1 MIRPSYAV
9 KLARTKLHS
18 KRGMLFAS
26 TIVAS
31 LLFAALIAIII
42 VFTGA
47 EKSAEMFIK
56 KVGNDRYLVKAS
68 PNIPNKALGITNNLS
83 LEEIRELKAFE
94 KKYYQNL
101 QDKYKSLGL
110 AYDKSTE
117 APALL
122 PASWM
127 PDSLPEEQRVTVN
140 FSSPVIS
147 DFNDQQFEK
156 YAKTANN
163 KLTNL
168 KEIGSKYDA
177 AGYYIVD
184 KISGLPQIPALR
196 LIQNDKED
204 FGNSNPKA
212 DDMTTY
218 GYYTNAIYNSN
229 YTFTDQQL
237 LRRYMLATDASHL
250 NGIPVVVSVQEA
262 VSLFGKKLN
271 LEAEPADTN
280 QKSTWLKNVQE
291 KLNGYT
297 YQVCYRNSTE
307 QTLIKKIQ
315 QDYIETKANEINK
328 NYQKPSLI
336 YDYPKQACGNIT
348 VKSDTRTTTEKKSD
362 DSNEANQKK
371 LGTYI
376 APKHKLLTFQIV
388 GIKYAQPQTDYKKN
402 ASEYIKNLL
411 ASQDSSSALD
421 IPIQLYD
428 SLPEKLK
435 FDDIQQQEASS
446 TAVRLMRDEFTPRV
460 LEFSSVAK
468 ARAFLDNEACPELND
483 KCNKQFAAN
492 PYGSNYLILDE
503 IGKLFNQIASVALP
517 TVLGLAIIIIWFTV
531 SRIIAENRKET
542 AIYRAMG
549 AKRRDIACIYI
560 IYVLIVAL
568 RIVIASLIL
577 GIATAFAIANTYGKN
592 LTDTAATAFGTVGSA
607 PQFSV
612 FSLESPIII
621 AVVSSIFIVS
631 LISSIQPLLRNMRRN
646 PVQDIRDN

>member
-1 MIRPSYAV
+1 MIRPSYAA

-26 TIVAS
+26 TVVAS

-177 AGYYIVD
+177 AGYYIAG

-250 NGIPVVVSVQEA
+250 NGIPVVVSAQEA

-291 KLNGYT
+291 KLNGHT
-297 YQVCYRNSTE
+297 YQVCYRNSAE
-307 QTLIKKIQ
+307 QTLLKKIQ
-315 QDYIETKANEINK
+315 QDYIEAKTNEANK
-328 NYQKPSLI
+328 DYQKPSLI
-336 YDYPKQACGNIT
+336 YDYPKQACGDIA
-348 VKSDTRTTTEKKSD
+348 VKSDTRTAAEKKSD

-376 APKHKLLTFQIV
+376 EPKHKLLTFQIV

-435 FDDIQQQEASS
+435 FSDVQQQEASS
-446 TAVRLMRDEFTPRV
+446 TTVRLMRDEFTPRV

-517 TVLGLAIIIIWFTV
+517 GVLGLAIIIIWFTV

-560 IYVLIVAL
+560 IYVAIVAL
-568 RIVIASLIL
+568 RIAIVSLIL
-577 GIATAFAIANTYGKN
+577 GIAAAFAVANTYGKN
-592 LTDTAATAFGTVGSA
+592 LTGTAATAFGVIGSA
-607 PQFSV
+607 PQFSI
-612 FSLESPIII
+612 FSLESPTLIIVI
-621 AVVSSIFIVS
+621 GSIFIVS
-631 LISSIQPLLRNMRRN
+631 LIASIQPLLRNVRRN
-646 PVQDIRDN
+646 PVQDIRD

>member
-18 KRGMLFAS
+18 KCGMLFAS

-237 LRRYMLATDASHL
+237 LRRYMLATDASRL

-376 APKHKLLTFQIV
+376 VPKHKLLTFQIV

-517 TVLGLAIIIIWFTV
+517 AVLGLAIIIIWFTV

-560 IYVLIVAL
+560 IYVVIVAL
-568 RIVIASLIL
+568 RIAIASLIL

-621 AVVSSIFIVS
+621 AAISSIFIVS

-646 PVQDIRDN
+646 PVQDIRD

>member
-18 KRGMLFAS
+18 KCGMLFAS

-492 PYGSNYLILDE
+492 PYGSNYLILYE

>member
-1 MIRPSYAV
+1 MIRPSYAA

-26 TIVAS
+26 TVVAS

-177 AGYYIVD
+177 AGYYIAG

-250 NGIPVVVSVQEA
+250 NGIPVVVSAQEA

-271 LEAEPADTN
+271 LEAEPADAN
-280 QKSTWLKNVQE
+280 QKSKWLKNIQE
-291 KLNGYT
+291 KLNGHT
-297 YQVCYRNSTE
+297 YQVCYRNSAE
-307 QTLIKKIQ
+307 QTLLKKIQ
-315 QDYIETKANEINK
+315 QDYIEAKTNEANK
-328 NYQKPSLI
+328 DYQKPSLI
-336 YDYPKQACGNIT
+336 YDYPKQACGDIA
-348 VKSDTRTTTEKKSD
+348 VKSDTRTAAEKKSD

-376 APKHKLLTFQIV
+376 EPKHKLLTFQIV

-435 FDDIQQQEASS
+435 FSDVQQQEASS
-446 TAVRLMRDEFTPRV
+446 TTVRLMRDEFTPRV

-517 TVLGLAIIIIWFTV
+517 GVLGLAIIIIWFTV

-560 IYVLIVAL
+560 IYVAIVAL
-568 RIVIASLIL
+568 RIAIVSLIL
-577 GIATAFAIANTYGKN
+577 GIAAAFAVANTYGKN
-592 LTDTAATAFGTVGSA
+592 LTGTAATAFGVIGSA
-607 PQFSV
+607 PQFSI
-612 FSLESPIII
+612 FSLESPTLIIVI
-621 AVVSSIFIVS
+621 GSIFIVS
-631 LISSIQPLLRNMRRN
+631 LIASIQPLLRNVRRN
-646 PVQDIRDN
+646 PVQDIRD

>member
-1 MIRPSYAV
+1 
-9 KLARTKLHS
+9 
-18 KRGMLFAS
+18 MLFAS

-250 NGIPVVVSVQEA
+250 NGIPVVVSAQEA

-271 LEAEPADTN
+271 LEAEPADAN
-280 QKSTWLKNVQE
+280 QKSKWLKNIQE
-291 KLNGYT
+291 KLNGHT
-297 YQVCYRNSTE
+297 YQVCYRNSAE
-307 QTLIKKIQ
+307 QTLLKKIQ
-315 QDYIETKANEINK
+315 QDYIEAKANEANK
-328 NYQKPSLI
+328 N
-336 YDYPKQACGNIT
+336 
-348 VKSDTRTTTEKKSD
+348 
-362 DSNEANQKK
+362 
-371 LGTYI
+371 
-376 APKHKLLTFQIV
+376 
-388 GIKYAQPQTDYKKN
+388 
-402 ASEYIKNLL
+402 
-411 ASQDSSSALD
+411 
-421 IPIQLYD
+421 
-428 SLPEKLK
+428 
-435 FDDIQQQEASS
+435 
-446 TAVRLMRDEFTPRV
+446 
-460 LEFSSVAK
+460 
-468 ARAFLDNEACPELND
+468 
-483 KCNKQFAAN
+483 
-492 PYGSNYLILDE
+492 
-503 IGKLFNQIASVALP
+503 
-517 TVLGLAIIIIWFTV
+517 
-531 SRIIAENRKET
+531 
-542 AIYRAMG
+542 
-549 AKRRDIACIYI
+549 
-560 IYVLIVAL
+560 
-568 RIVIASLIL
+568 
-577 GIATAFAIANTYGKN
+577 
-592 LTDTAATAFGTVGSA
+592 
-607 PQFSV
+607 
-612 FSLESPIII
+612 
-621 AVVSSIFIVS
+621 
-631 LISSIQPLLRNMRRN
+631 
-646 PVQDIRDN
+646 

>member
-9 KLARTKLHS
+9 KLARAKLHS
-18 KRGMLFAS
+18 KCGMLFAS

-204 FGNSNPKA
+204 FGNSSPKA

-271 LEAEPADTN
+271 LEAESADAN
-280 QKSTWLKNVQE
+280 QKSKWLKNIQE
-291 KLNGYT
+291 KLNGHT
-297 YQVCYRNSTE
+297 YQVCYRNSAE
-307 QTLIKKIQ
+307 QTLLKKIQ
-315 QDYIETKANEINK
+315 QDYIEAKANEANK
-328 NYQKPSLI
+328 NYQKPNLI

-376 APKHKLLTFQIV
+376 EPKHKLLTFQIV

-421 IPIQLYD
+421 IPIQLYN

-503 IGKLFNQIASVALP
+503 IGKLFNQIASIALP

-560 IYVLIVAL
+560 IYVVIVAL
-568 RIVIASLIL
+568 RIIIASLIL

-592 LTDTAATAFGTVGSA
+592 LTDTAATAFGTVGNA

-612 FSLESPIII
+612 FSLESPMLIIVI
-621 AVVSSIFIVS
+621 GSIFIVS
-631 LISSIQPLLRNMRRN
+631 LIASIQPLLRNVRRN
-646 PVQDIRDN
+646 PVQDTRD

>member
-18 KRGMLFAS
+18 KCGMLFAS

-117 APALL
+117 VPALL

-376 APKHKLLTFQIV
+376 VPKHKLLTFQIV

-421 IPIQLYD
+421 IPIQLYN

-503 IGKLFNQIASVALP
+503 IGKLFNQIASIALP

-560 IYVLIVAL
+560 IYVAIVAL
-568 RIVIASLIL
+568 RIAIVSLIL
-577 GIATAFAIANTYGKN
+577 GIAAAFAIANTYGKN

-631 LISSIQPLLRNMRRN
+631 LISSIQPLLRNVRRN
-646 PVQDIRDN
+646 PVQDIRD

>member
-18 KRGMLFAS
+18 KCGMLFAS

-237 LRRYMLATDASHL
+237 LRRYMLATDASRL

-376 APKHKLLTFQIV
+376 VPKHKLLTFQIV

-517 TVLGLAIIIIWFTV
+517 AVLGLAIIIIWFTV

-549 AKRRDIACIYI
+549 AKRRDIACICI
-560 IYVLIVAL
+560 IYVVIVAL
-568 RIVIASLIL
+568 RIAIASLIL

>member
-1 MIRPSYAV
+1 MIRPSYAA

-26 TIVAS
+26 TVVAS

-177 AGYYIVD
+177 AGYYIAG

-250 NGIPVVVSVQEA
+250 NGIPVVVSAQEA

-291 KLNGYT
+291 KLNGHT
-297 YQVCYRNSTE
+297 YQVCYRNSAE
-307 QTLIKKIQ
+307 QTLLKKIQ
-315 QDYIETKANEINK
+315 QDYIEAKTNEANK
-328 NYQKPSLI
+328 DYQKPSLI
-336 YDYPKQACGNIT
+336 YDYPKQACGDIA
-348 VKSDTRTTTEKKSD
+348 VKSDTRTAAEKKSD

-376 APKHKLLTFQIV
+376 EPKHKLLTFQIV

-435 FDDIQQQEASS
+435 FSDVQQQEASS
-446 TAVRLMRDEFTPRV
+446 TTVRLMRDEFTPRV

-517 TVLGLAIIIIWFTV
+517 GVLGLAIIIIWFTV

-560 IYVLIVAL
+560 IYVAIVAL
-568 RIVIASLIL
+568 RIAIVSLIL
-577 GIATAFAIANTYGKN
+577 GIAAAFAIANTYGKN
-592 LTDTAATAFGTVGSA
+592 LTGTAATAFGVIGSA
-607 PQFSV
+607 PQFSI
-612 FSLESPIII
+612 FSLESPTLIIVI
-621 AVVSSIFIVS
+621 GSIFIVS
-631 LISSIQPLLRNMRRN
+631 LIASIQPLLRNVRRN
-646 PVQDIRDN
+646 PVQDIRD

>member
-1 MIRPSYAV
+1 MIRPSYAA

-26 TIVAS
+26 TVVAS

-168 KEIGSKYDA
+168 KEIDSKYDA
-177 AGYYIVD
+177 AGYYIAG

-250 NGIPVVVSVQEA
+250 NGIPVVVSAQEA

-291 KLNGYT
+291 KLNGHT
-297 YQVCYRNSTE
+297 YQVCYRNSAE
-307 QTLIKKIQ
+307 QTLLKKIQ
-315 QDYIETKANEINK
+315 QDYIEAKTNEANK
-328 NYQKPSLI
+328 DYQKPSLI
-336 YDYPKQACGNIT
+336 YDYPKQACGDIA
-348 VKSDTRTTTEKKSD
+348 VKSDTRTAAEKKSD

-376 APKHKLLTFQIV
+376 EPKHKLLTFQIV

-435 FDDIQQQEASS
+435 FSDVQQQEASS
-446 TAVRLMRDEFTPRV
+446 TTVRLMRDEFTPRV

-517 TVLGLAIIIIWFTV
+517 GVLGLAIIIIWFTV

-560 IYVLIVAL
+560 IYVAIVAL
-568 RIVIASLIL
+568 RIAIVSLIL
-577 GIATAFAIANTYGKN
+577 GIAAAFAVANTYGKN
-592 LTDTAATAFGTVGSA
+592 LTGTAATAFGVIGSA
-607 PQFSV
+607 PQFSI
-612 FSLESPIII
+612 FSLESPTLIIVI
-621 AVVSSIFIVS
+621 GSIFIVS
-631 LISSIQPLLRNMRRN
+631 LIASIQPLLRNVRRN
-646 PVQDIRDN
+646 PVQDIRD

>member
-18 KRGMLFAS
+18 KCGMLFAS

-110 AYDKSTE
+110 TYDKSTE

-250 NGIPVVVSVQEA
+250 NGIPVVVSAQEA

-271 LEAEPADTN
+271 LEAEPADAN
-280 QKSTWLKNVQE
+280 QKSKWLKNIQE
-291 KLNGYT
+291 KLNGHT
-297 YQVCYRNSTE
+297 YQVCYRNSAE
-307 QTLIKKIQ
+307 QTLLKKIQ
-315 QDYIETKANEINK
+315 QDYIEAKANEANK
-328 NYQKPSLI
+328 NYQKPNLI

-376 APKHKLLTFQIV
+376 EPKHKLLTFQIV

-421 IPIQLYD
+421 IPIQLYN

-503 IGKLFNQIASVALP
+503 IGKLFNQIASIALP

-560 IYVLIVAL
+560 IYVVIVAL
-568 RIVIASLIL
+568 RIIIASLIL

-592 LTDTAATAFGTVGSA
+592 LTDTAATAFGTVGNA

>member
-18 KRGMLFAS
+18 KCGMLFAS

-110 AYDKSTE
+110 TYDKSTE
-117 APALL
+117 VPALL
-122 PASWM
+122 PASWA

-140 FSSPVIS
+140 FSSPVVS

-177 AGYYIVD
+177 AGYYIAG

-204 FGNSNPKA
+204 FGNSSPKA
-212 DDMTTY
+212 GDMTTY
-218 GYYTNAIYNSN
+218 GYYTNAIYNNSSA
-229 YTFTDQQL
+229 FTDQQL
-237 LRRYMLATDASHL
+237 LRRYLLTTDVSRL
-250 NGIPVVVSVQEA
+250 NGIPVIVSAQEA

-271 LEAEPADTN
+271 LETEPADTN

-291 KLNGYT
+291 KLNGHT
-297 YQVCYRNSTE
+297 YQVCYRNSAE
-307 QTLIKKIQ
+307 QTLLKKIQ
-315 QDYIETKANEINK
+315 QDYIESKTNEANK
-328 NYQKPSLI
+328 DYQKPSLI
-336 YDYPKQACGNIT
+336 YDYPKQACGDIA
-348 VKSDTRTTTEKKSD
+348 VKSDTRTAAEKKSD

-376 APKHKLLTFQIV
+376 EPKHKLLTFQIV

-411 ASQDSSSALD
+411 ASQDYSSSLD

-435 FDDIQQQEASS
+435 FSDVQQQEASS

-517 TVLGLAIIIIWFTV
+517 GVLGLAIIIIWFTV

-560 IYVLIVAL
+560 IYVAIVAL
-568 RIVIASLIL
+568 RIAIVSLIL
-577 GIATAFAIANTYGKN
+577 GIAAAFAVANTYGKN
-592 LTDTAATAFGTVGSA
+592 LTGTAATAFGVIGSA
-607 PQFSV
+607 PQFSI
-612 FSLESPIII
+612 FSLESPTLIIVI
-621 AVVSSIFIVS
+621 GSIFIVS
-631 LISSIQPLLRNMRRN
+631 LIASIQPLLRNVRRN
-646 PVQDIRDN
+646 PVQDIRD

>member
-18 KRGMLFAS
+18 KCGMLFAS

-68 PNIPNKALGITNNLS
+68 PNIPNKTLGITNNLS

-237 LRRYMLATDASHL
+237 LRRYLLTTDASRL
-250 NGIPVVVSVQEA
+250 NGIPVIVSAQEA

-297 YQVCYRNSTE
+297 YQVCYRNSAE
-307 QTLIKKIQ
+307 QTLLKKIQ
-315 QDYIETKANEINK
+315 QNYIEAKANEANK

-336 YDYPKQACGNIT
+336 YDYPKQACGDIA
-348 VKSDTRTTTEKKSD
+348 VKSDTRTAAEKKSD

-411 ASQDSSSALD
+411 ASQDSLSALD
-421 IPIQLYD
+421 IPIQLYN

-435 FDDIQQQEASS
+435 FDDIQQQEADS
-446 TAVRLMRDEFTPRV
+446 TAVRLMRGEFTPRV

-492 PYGSNYLILDE
+492 PYESNYLILDE
-503 IGKLFNQIASVALP
+503 IGKLFNQIASIALP
-517 TVLGLAIIIIWFTV
+517 TVLGLAIIIIWFTI

-560 IYVLIVAL
+560 IYVAIVAL
-568 RIVIASLIL
+568 RIAIVSLIL
-577 GIATAFAIANTYGKN
+577 GITAAFAIANTYGKN

-646 PVQDIRDN
+646 PVQDIRD

>member
-18 KRGMLFAS
+18 KCGMLFAS

-237 LRRYMLATDASHL
+237 LRRYMLATDASRL

-376 APKHKLLTFQIV
+376 VPKHKLLTFQIV

-435 FDDIQQQEASS
+435 FSDVQQQEASS

-560 IYVLIVAL
+560 IYVVIVAL

-577 GIATAFAIANTYGKN
+577 GIATAFAIANTYGKS
-592 LTDTAATAFGTVGSA
+592 LTDTAATAFGIVGSA

-621 AVVSSIFIVS
+621 AVISSIFIVS
-631 LISSIQPLLRNMRRN
+631 LIASIQPLLRNVRRN
-646 PVQDIRDN
+646 PVQDIRD

>member
-18 KRGMLFAS
+18 KCGMLFAS

-421 IPIQLYD
+421 IPIQLYN

-468 ARAFLDNEACPELND
+468 ARAFLDNEACLEFND
-483 KCNKQFAAN
+483 KCAKQFIAN

-503 IGKLFNQIASVALP
+503 IGKLFNQIASIALP

-560 IYVLIVAL
+560 IYVAIVAL
-568 RIVIASLIL
+568 RIAIVSLIL
-577 GIATAFAIANTYGKN
+577 GIAAAFAIANTYGKN
-592 LTDTAATAFGTVGSA
+592 LTDTAATAFGTVGNA

>member
-18 KRGMLFAS
+18 KCGMLFAS

-56 KVGNDRYLVKAS
+56 KAGNDRYLVKAS

-250 NGIPVVVSVQEA
+250 NGIPVVVSAQEA

-271 LEAEPADTN
+271 LETEPADTN

-291 KLNGYT
+291 KLNGHT
-297 YQVCYRNSTE
+297 YQVCYRNSAE
-307 QTLIKKIQ
+307 QTLLKKIQ
-315 QDYIETKANEINK
+315 QDYIEAKTNEANK
-328 NYQKPSLI
+328 DYQKPSLI
-336 YDYPKQACGNIT
+336 YDYPKQACGDIA
-348 VKSDTRTTTEKKSD
+348 VKSDTRTAAEKKSD

-376 APKHKLLTFQIV
+376 EPKHKLLTFQIV

-411 ASQDSSSALD
+411 ASQDYSSSLD

-435 FDDIQQQEASS
+435 FSDVQQQEASS

-517 TVLGLAIIIIWFTV
+517 GVLGLAIIIIWFTV

-560 IYVLIVAL
+560 IYVAIVAL
-568 RIVIASLIL
+568 RIAIVSLIL
-577 GIATAFAIANTYGKN
+577 GIAAAFAVANTYGKN
-592 LTDTAATAFGTVGSA
+592 LTGTAATAFGVIGSA
-607 PQFSV
+607 PQFSI
-612 FSLESPIII
+612 FSLESPTLIIVI
-621 AVVSSIFIVS
+621 GSIFIVS
-631 LISSIQPLLRNMRRN
+631 LIASIQPLLRNVRRN
-646 PVQDIRDN
+646 PVQDIRD

>member
-18 KRGMLFAS
+18 KCGMLFAS

-204 FGNSNPKA
+204 FGNSSPKA

-262 VSLFGKKLN
+262 ISLFGKKLN
-271 LEAEPADTN
+271 LEAEPADAN
-280 QKSTWLKNVQE
+280 QKSKWLKNIQE
-291 KLNGYT
+291 KLNGHT
-297 YQVCYRNSTE
+297 YQVCYRNSAE
-307 QTLIKKIQ
+307 QTLLKKIQ
-315 QDYIETKANEINK
+315 QDYIEAKANEANK
-328 NYQKPSLI
+328 NYQKPNLI

-376 APKHKLLTFQIV
+376 EPKHKLLTFQIV

-421 IPIQLYD
+421 IPIQLYN

-503 IGKLFNQIASVALP
+503 IGKLFNQIASIALP

-560 IYVLIVAL
+560 IYVVIVAL
-568 RIVIASLIL
+568 RIIIASLIL

-592 LTDTAATAFGTVGSA
+592 LTDTAATAFGTVGNA

-612 FSLESPIII
+612 FSLESPMLIIVI
-621 AVVSSIFIVS
+621 GSIFIVS
-631 LISSIQPLLRNMRRN
+631 LIASIQPLLRNVRRN
-646 PVQDIRDN
+646 PVQDIRD

>member
-18 KRGMLFAS
+18 KCGMLFAS

-250 NGIPVVVSVQEA
+250 NGIPVVVSAQEA

-271 LEAEPADTN
+271 LEAEPADAN
-280 QKSTWLKNVQE
+280 QKSTWLKNIQE
-291 KLNGYT
+291 KLNGHT
-297 YQVCYRNSTE
+297 YQVCYRNSAE
-307 QTLIKKIQ
+307 QTLLKKIQ
-315 QDYIETKANEINK
+315 QDYIEAKANEANK
-328 NYQKPSLI
+328 NYQKPNLI
-336 YDYPKQACGNIT
+336 YDYPKQACGDIA
-348 VKSDTRTTTEKKSD
+348 VKSDTRTAAEKKSD

-376 APKHKLLTFQIV
+376 EPKHKLLTFQIV

-428 SLPEKLK
+428 SLPEK
-435 FDDIQQQEASS
+435 
-446 TAVRLMRDEFTPRV
+446 LMRDEFTPRV

-503 IGKLFNQIASVALP
+503 IGKLFNQIANVALP
-517 TVLGLAIIIIWFTV
+517 AVLGLAIIIIWFTV

-560 IYVLIVAL
+560 IYVAIVAL
-568 RIVIASLIL
+568 RIAIVSLIL
-577 GIATAFAIANTYGKN
+577 GIAAAFAIANTYGKN
-592 LTDTAATAFGTVGSA
+592 LTGTAATAFGVIGSA
-607 PQFSV
+607 PQFSI
-612 FSLESPIII
+612 FSLESPMLIIVI
-621 AVVSSIFIVS
+621 GSIFIVS
-631 LISSIQPLLRNMRRN
+631 LISSIQPLLRNVRRN
-646 PVQDIRDN
+646 PVQDIRD

>member
-18 KRGMLFAS
+18 KCGMLFAS

-250 NGIPVVVSVQEA
+250 NGIPVVVSAQEA

-271 LEAEPADTN
+271 LEAEPADAN
-280 QKSTWLKNVQE
+280 QKSKWLKNIQE
-291 KLNGYT
+291 KLNGHT
-297 YQVCYRNSTE
+297 YQVCYRNSAE
-307 QTLIKKIQ
+307 QTLLKKIQ
-315 QDYIETKANEINK
+315 QDYIEAKANEANK
-328 NYQKPSLI
+328 NYQKPNLI

-376 APKHKLLTFQIV
+376 EPKHKLLTFQIV

-421 IPIQLYD
+421 IPIQLYN

-503 IGKLFNQIASVALP
+503 IGKLFNQIASIALP

-560 IYVLIVAL
+560 IYVVIVAL

>member
-18 KRGMLFAS
+18 KCGMLFAS

-110 AYDKSTE
+110 TYDKSTE
-117 APALL
+117 VPALL
-122 PASWM
+122 PASWA

-140 FSSPVIS
+140 FSSPVVS

-177 AGYYIVD
+177 AGYYIAG

-204 FGNSNPKA
+204 FGNSSPKA
-212 DDMTTY
+212 GDMTTY
-218 GYYTNAIYNSN
+218 GYYTNAIYNNS
-229 YTFTDQQL
+229 YAFTDQQL
-237 LRRYMLATDASHL
+237 LRRYLLTTDVSRL
-250 NGIPVVVSVQEA
+250 NGIPVIVSAQEA

-271 LEAEPADTN
+271 LETEPADTN

-291 KLNGYT
+291 KLNGHT
-297 YQVCYRNSTE
+297 YQVCYRNSAE
-307 QTLIKKIQ
+307 QTLLKKIQ
-315 QDYIETKANEINK
+315 QDYIESKTNEANK
-328 NYQKPSLI
+328 DYQKPSLI
-336 YDYPKQACGNIT
+336 YDYPKQACGDIA
-348 VKSDTRTTTEKKSD
+348 VKSDTRTAAEKKSD

-376 APKHKLLTFQIV
+376 EPKHKLLTFQIV

-411 ASQDSSSALD
+411 ASQDYSSSLD

-435 FDDIQQQEASS
+435 FSDVQQQEASS

-517 TVLGLAIIIIWFTV
+517 GVLGLAIIIIWFTV

-631 LISSIQPLLRNMRRN
+631 LIASIQPLLRNVRRN
-646 PVQDIRDN
+646 PVQDIRD

>member
-18 KRGMLFAS
+18 KCGMLFAS

-376 APKHKLLTFQIV
+376 EPKHKLLTFQIV

-411 ASQDSSSALD
+411 SSQDSSSALD

-435 FDDIQQQEASS
+435 FSDVQQQEASS

-517 TVLGLAIIIIWFTV
+517 AVLGLAIIIIWFTV

-560 IYVLIVAL
+560 IYVVIVAL

>member
-18 KRGMLFAS
+18 KCGMLFAS

-411 ASQDSSSALD
+411 ASHDSSSALD
-421 IPIQLYD
+421 IPIQLYN

-435 FDDIQQQEASS
+435 FDDIQQQEADS
-446 TAVRLMRDEFTPRV
+446 TAVRLMRGEFTPRI

-517 TVLGLAIIIIWFTV
+517 GVLGLAIIIIWFTV

-560 IYVLIVAL
+560 IYVAIVAL
-568 RIVIASLIL
+568 RIAIVSLIL
-577 GIATAFAIANTYGKN
+577 GIAAAFAVANTYGKN
-592 LTDTAATAFGTVGSA
+592 LTGTAATAFGVIGSA
-607 PQFSV
+607 PQFSI
-612 FSLESPIII
+612 FSLESPTLIIVI
-621 AVVSSIFIVS
+621 GSIFIVS
-631 LISSIQPLLRNMRRN
+631 LIASIQPLLRNVRRN
-646 PVQDIRDN
+646 PVQDIRD

>member
-1 MIRPSYAV
+1 
-9 KLARTKLHS
+9 
-18 KRGMLFAS
+18 
-26 TIVAS
+26 
-31 LLFAALIAIII
+31 
-42 VFTGA
+42 
-47 EKSAEMFIK
+47 
-56 KVGNDRYLVKAS
+56 
-68 PNIPNKALGITNNLS
+68 
-83 LEEIRELKAFE
+83 
-94 KKYYQNL
+94 
-101 QDKYKSLGL
+101 
-110 AYDKSTE
+110 
-117 APALL
+117 
-122 PASWM
+122 M

-411 ASQDSSSALD
+411 ASHDSSSALD
-421 IPIQLYD
+421 IPIQLYN

-517 TVLGLAIIIIWFTV
+517 TILGLAIIIIWFTV

-560 IYVLIVAL
+560 IYVAIVAL
-568 RIVIASLIL
+568 RIAIVSLIL
-577 GIATAFAIANTYGKN
+577 GIAAAFAIANTYGKN
-592 LTDTAATAFGTVGSA
+592 LTGTAATAFGVIGSA
-607 PQFSV
+607 PQFSI
-612 FSLESPIII
+612 FSLESPMLIIVI
-621 AVVSSIFIVS
+621 GSIFIVS
-631 LISSIQPLLRNMRRN
+631 LIASIQPLLRNVRRN
-646 PVQDIRDN
+646 PVQDIRD

>member
-18 KRGMLFAS
+18 KCGMLFAS

>member
-1 MIRPSYAV
+1 MIRPSYAA

-26 TIVAS
+26 TVVAS

-177 AGYYIVD
+177 AGYYIAG

-250 NGIPVVVSVQEA
+250 NGIPVVVSAQEA

-291 KLNGYT
+291 KLNGHT
-297 YQVCYRNSTE
+297 YQVCYRNSAE
-307 QTLIKKIQ
+307 QTLLKKIQ
-315 QDYIETKANEINK
+315 QDYIEAKTNEANK
-328 NYQKPSLI
+328 DYQKPSLI
-336 YDYPKQACGNIT
+336 YDYPKQACGDIA
-348 VKSDTRTTTEKKSD
+348 VKSDTRTAAEKKSD
-362 DSNEANQKK
+362 DSNEANQKN

-376 APKHKLLTFQIV
+376 EPKHKLLTFQIV

-435 FDDIQQQEASS
+435 FSDVQQQEASS
-446 TAVRLMRDEFTPRV
+446 TTVRLMRDEFTPRV

-517 TVLGLAIIIIWFTV
+517 GVLGLAIIIIWFTV

-560 IYVLIVAL
+560 IYVAIVAL
-568 RIVIASLIL
+568 RIAIVSLIL
-577 GIATAFAIANTYGKN
+577 GIAAAFAVANTYGKN
-592 LTDTAATAFGTVGSA
+592 LTGTAATAFGVIGSA
-607 PQFSV
+607 PQFSI
-612 FSLESPIII
+612 FSLESPTLIIVI
-621 AVVSSIFIVS
+621 GSIFIVS
-631 LISSIQPLLRNMRRN
+631 LIASIQPLLRNVRRN
-646 PVQDIRDN
+646 PVQDIRD

>member
-18 KRGMLFAS
+18 KCGMLFAS

-237 LRRYMLATDASHL
+237 LRRYMLATDESHL
-250 NGIPVVVSVQEA
+250 NGIPVVVSAQEA

-271 LEAEPADTN
+271 LEAEPADAN
-280 QKSTWLKNVQE
+280 QKSKWLKNIQE
-291 KLNGYT
+291 KLNGHT
-297 YQVCYRNSTE
+297 YQVCYRNSAE
-307 QTLIKKIQ
+307 QTLLKKIQ
-315 QDYIETKANEINK
+315 QDYIEAKANEANK
-328 NYQKPSLI
+328 NYQKPNLI

-376 APKHKLLTFQIV
+376 EPKHKLLTFQIV

-421 IPIQLYD
+421 IPIQLYN

-503 IGKLFNQIASVALP
+503 IGKLFNQIASIALP

-607 PQFSV
+607 PQFSI

-631 LISSIQPLLRNMRRN
+631 LIASIQPLLRNVRRN
-646 PVQDIRDN
+646 PVQDIRD

>member
-18 KRGMLFAS
+18 KCGMLFAS

-117 APALL
+117 VPALL

-250 NGIPVVVSVQEA
+250 NGIPVVVSAQEA

-271 LEAEPADTN
+271 LEAEPADAN
-280 QKSTWLKNVQE
+280 QKSKWLKNIQE
-291 KLNGYT
+291 KLNGHT
-297 YQVCYRNSTE
+297 YQVCYVEGFSVRDKGFHN
-307 QTLIKKIQ
+307 LCK
-315 QDYIETKANEINK
+315 
-328 NYQKPSLI
+328 
-336 YDYPKQACGNIT
+336 
-348 VKSDTRTTTEKKSD
+348 RF
-362 DSNEANQKK
+362 
-371 LGTYI
+371 
-376 APKHKLLTFQIV
+376 TFC
-388 GIKYAQPQTDYKKN
+388 
-402 ASEYIKNLL
+402 
-411 ASQDSSSALD
+411 ALD
-421 IPIQLYD
+421 NFPLRG
-428 SLPEKLK
+428 
-435 FDDIQQQEASS
+435 
-446 TAVRLMRDEFTPRV
+446 T
-460 LEFSSVAK
+460 
-468 ARAFLDNEACPELND
+468 
-483 KCNKQFAAN
+483 
-492 PYGSNYLILDE
+492 
-503 IGKLFNQIASVALP
+503 QIH
-517 TVLGLAIIIIWFTV
+517 
-531 SRIIAENRKET
+531 
-542 AIYRAMG
+542 
-549 AKRRDIACIYI
+549 
-560 IYVLIVAL
+560 
-568 RIVIASLIL
+568 IASLL
-577 GIATAFAIANTYGKN
+577 AC
-592 LTDTAATAFGTVGSA
+592 
-607 PQFSV
+607 
-612 FSLESPIII
+612 SL
-621 AVVSSIFIVS
+621 
-631 LISSIQPLLRNMRRN
+631 
-646 PVQDIRDN
+646 